1 VSEKDPEKKD
11 LEKKEPEKTG
21 ATPDETI
28 EKSEVTQSTE
38 PDLTDRA
45 PENTLPVAPEVASD
59 DDVVTADEVAPDRS
73 TPEGPEVVR
82 VQRGSFGI
90 SGTGDTSGYN
100 RLVRPVTFPG
110 ATTRPYGGWF
120 DDFADDLESALG
132 DQQLPDAI
140 EKVVVHRG
148 ELTLFVRRQHLLA
161 VAQLL
166 RDDEKLRFEFCVGVS
181 GVHYPE
187 DEDRELHAVYH
198 LLSMTHN
205 RRIRLEVACPDAD
218 PHIPSVVSVYPT
230 NDWHERETYD
240 FFGIIFDG
248 HPALTRIEM
257 PDDWPGHPQ
266 RKDYPLGG
274 IPVEYKGATIPPPD
288 TRRAYN

>member
-1 VSEKDPEKKD
+1 MSDKEPEKAKS
-11 LEKKEPEKTG
+11 KEPEKTG

-28 EKSEVTQSTE
+28 EKSEVTQDTE
-38 PDLTDRA
+38 PDLTDRS
-45 PENTLPVAPEVASD
+45 PENTLPVEPDTDEP
-59 DDVVTADEVAPDRS
+59 TAAEVAPTGS
-73 TPEGPEVVR
+73 TPTGPEVLR
-82 VQRGSFGI
+82 IQRGAFGVE
-90 SGTGDTSGYN
+90 GTGDTSGYG

-110 ATTRPYGGWF
+110 GSARPYGGWF
-120 DDFADDLESALG
+120 DEFADHLEASLG
-132 DQQLPDAI
+132 DQQLVSAI

-148 ELTLFVRRQHLLA
+148 ELTLFVRRQDLLA
-161 VAQLL
+161 VARLL
-166 RDDEKLRFEFCVGVS
+166 RDDEKLRFEFCSGVS

-187 DEDRELHAVYH
+187 DEGRELHAVYH

-205 RRIRLEVACPDAD
+205 RRIRLEVTCPDAD
-218 PHIPSVVSVYPT
+218 PHVPSVVPVYPT

-288 TRRAYN
+288 TRRGYN